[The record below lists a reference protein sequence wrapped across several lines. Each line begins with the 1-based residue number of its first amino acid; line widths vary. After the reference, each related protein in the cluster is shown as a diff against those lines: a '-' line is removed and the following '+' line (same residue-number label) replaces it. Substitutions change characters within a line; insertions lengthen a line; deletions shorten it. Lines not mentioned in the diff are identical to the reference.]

1 MVTCHDMSRLKHY
14 TYNKQKVL
22 PVVFSQVHPSSAL
35 KSNIARHNSAIF
47 EETSMECWNGNG
59 SLRAGRK
66 STIGRAVTWTHQD
79 AGPWSSYN
87 AACAVRAYASS
98 SPTART
104 VDWAKNDWAV
114 LRRRQAHVVR
124 LVYGAEC
131 VHGGCTGSSAAHLSA
146 GRMACSAT
154 RAR

>member
-1 MVTCHDMSRLKHY
+1 MSRWH
-14 TYNKQKVL
+14 THNNNSG
-22 PVVFSQVHPSSAL
+22 FSGTFFTGASIKRTLNPHSQTD
-35 KSNIARHNSAIF
+35 SAIF

-104 VDWAKNDWAV
+104 VDWAKNDWAA

>member
-1 MVTCHDMSRLKHY
+1 
-14 TYNKQKVL
+14 
-22 PVVFSQVHPSSAL
+22 
-35 KSNIARHNSAIF
+35 
-47 EETSMECWNGNG
+47 MECWNGNG

-104 VDWAKNDWAV
+104 VDWAKND
-114 LRRRQAHVVR
+114 L
-124 LVYGAEC
+124 G
-131 VHGGCTGSSAAHLSA
+131 SAAQA
-146 GRMACSAT
+146 PGACGEVGL
-154 RAR
+154 RC